1 MRKRNPAALL
11 LVDVI
16 HPFAF
21 EGADRLLKQALKTIE
36 PIRRLR
42 EAFDAA
48 GWPVIYCNDNFGKWR
63 SDARAIVEACCSA
76 RANGARFVRELQPRR
91 EDYFILKPKHSAFV
105 ATPLQ
110 LLLEWAHVRRVY
122 VAGLAGDNCVHATAV
137 DAHTH
142 DLQVTVV
149 ADATASETAAR
160 NRRALAQLEDRA
172 AARVLDAAAAIHGLQ
187 RGSRA
192 G

>member
-21 EGADRLLKQALKTIE
+21 EGADRLLEQALKTVA

-42 EAFDAA
+42 EAFDTA
-48 GWPVIYCNDNFGKWR
+48 GWPVVYCNDNFGKWR

-76 RANGARFVRELQPRR
+76 DAVGARFVRALQPRR
-91 EDYFILKPKHSAFV
+91 EDYFILKPRHSAFV

-110 LLLEWAHVRRVY
+110 LLLEWAQVQRVY

-142 DLQVTVV
+142 DFEVTVV
-149 ADATASETAAR
+149 SDATASETAVR
-160 NRRALAQLEDRA
+160 NRRALTQLEDRA
-172 AARVLDAAAAIHGLQ
+172 AARVLDAAAAIRSL
-187 RGSRA
+187 S
-192 G
+192 

>member
-1 MRKRNPAALL
+1 MRKRSRAALL

-21 EGADRLLKQALKTIE
+21 EGAEQLLRQALKTVE

-42 EAFDAA
+42 EAFDVAD
-48 GWPVIYCNDNFGKWR
+48 WPVVYCNDNFGKWR
-63 SDARAIVEACCSA
+63 SDARAIVEACCA
-76 RANGARFVRELQPRR
+76 PRAHGARFVRELQPRR

-110 LLLEWAHVRRVY
+110 LLLEWAHVRRIY

-142 DLQVTVV
+142 DFEVTVV

-160 NRRALAQLEDRA
+160 NRRALTQLEDRA
-172 AARVLDAAAAIHGLQ
+172 AARVLDAVTAIRGL
-187 RGSRA
+187 R
-192 G
+192 